1 MHLNGLPIPS
11 LSLEPAIERQPLTVA
26 PDTLLVDV
34 LALMSQLRSSCVL
47 PNRIETDANDV
58 SEDPIRRNYQRSVA
72 SSTSVFPE
80 RESVL
85 DTADSSGCYVLV
97 IKGTQL
103 VGVFTERDIVRLT
116 AAGTSLI
123 NVKIGDVVIKTA
135 ITLRKSEAQD
145 VFTALS
151 LFRQHRIRHLPI
163 MDDNDQIVGVVTND
177 SIRKALQPVN
187 LLTRLRYVSDV
198 MTSKVVH
205 APLTAS
211 VLDLAQLMAQ
221 QLVSCVVITE
231 QGLDIGDKG
240 LGKSPCNP
248 QSPIPNPQSLI
259 PNPQPLIPVGIVT
272 ERDVVQFQALEL
284 DLSKTQ
290 AQDVMSTP
298 LFCLRPSDSL
308 WDAHQEMQRRRVRR
322 LVVSSDRGQLLG
334 IVSQTSL
341 LQVLNPAD
349 MYNVIEVLQQAVEER
364 TSALRNSNER
374 LRSEIAERKRA
385 ENALQQA
392 HDDLKIQVEERTAE
406 LNKANALLKQDIIE
420 RVSVEA
426 ALRQSEAQLKQQAQH
441 LQQTLDKLQKTQAQ
455 LIQTEKMSSLGQ
467 LVAGVAHEINN
478 PINFIYGNLNYA
490 DKYVQDLLKLLQ
502 LFSKHYPQPTSDIQ
516 RLTEE
521 IDLDFLSTDLPKLLA
536 SMKVGANRIRDLV
549 LSLRNFSRLDESL
562 LKSVNIHEGLDS
574 TLLILQ
580 NQLEARTGRFG
591 IRVIKE
597 YGNLPLVECLGGQLN
612 QVFMN
617 ILSNA
622 IDALKMRSGEFEIPS
637 EDKGQWEIKH
647 GEEST
652 NYQLPT
658 IRIRTEVVDKNQ
670 VAICIADNGIGM
682 TEAIS
687 RQMFDPFFTTKP
699 VGKGTGLG
707 LSISYQIIVEKHG
720 GQLQCNSALGH
731 GTEFI
736 IQIPI
741 RQQSHPKPVYRN
753 RRLKPTIER
762 SGTQKIHENECVC
775 EGLKR
780 QD

>member
-58 SEDPIRRNYQRSVA
+58 SKDLIGRNYQRSVA

-97 IKGTQL
+97 IEGTQL

-123 NVKIGDVVIKTA
+123 NVKIGDIVTKTA

-221 QLVSCVVITE
+221 QLVSCVVITQ
-231 QGLDIGDKG
+231 QGQGAGDKG
-240 LGKSPCNP
+240 LGKSPCNS
-248 QSPIPNPQSLI
+248 QSPIPNPQ
-259 PNPQPLIPVGIVT
+259 PLVPVGIVT

-364 TSALRNSNER
+364 TTALRNSNER

-385 ENALQQA
+385 EKALQQA
-392 HDDLKIQVEERTAE
+392 HDDLKIQIEEQTAE

-637 EDKGQWEIKH
+637 GDKGRWEIKD

-741 RQQSHPKPVYRN
+741 RQQSHVKPVYPN

-762 SGTQKIHENECVC
+762 NETQKIHENECVC

-780 QD
+780 QN

>member
-34 LALMSQLRSSCVL
+34 LAIMSQLRSSCVL
-47 PNRIETDANDV
+47 PNRIETDANDA
-58 SEDPIRRNYQRSVA
+58 SEDPIGRTYQRSVA
-72 SSTSVFPE
+72 SPSSVFPE

-85 DTADSSGCYVLV
+85 DTADSSGCCVLV
-97 IKGTQL
+97 MEGTQL

-123 NVKIGDVVIKTA
+123 NVKIGDVVTKTA

-163 MDDNDQIVGVVTND
+163 MDDNDQIVGVVTNN

-221 QLVSCVVITE
+221 QLVSCVVITQ
-231 QGLDIGDKG
+231 QGLGTGDKR
-240 LGKSPCNP
+240 LGKSPCNS
-248 QSPIPNPQSLI
+248 QSPI

-385 ENALQQA
+385 EKALQQA

-478 PINFIYGNLNYA
+478 PINFIYGNLSYA
-490 DKYVQDLLKLLQ
+490 DQYVQDLLKLLQ

-580 NQLEARTGRFG
+580 NQIEARTGRFG

-597 YGNLPLVECLGGQLN
+597 YGNLPMVECLGGQIN

-622 IDALKMRSGEFEIPS
+622 IDALKMQSGEFEIS
-637 EDKGQWEIKH
+637 SGDKGQWEIRN

-682 TEAIS
+682 TERIR

-720 GQLQCNSALGH
+720 GQLQCNSAPGQ

-741 RQQSHPKPVYRN
+741 RQQSHAKPVYRN
-753 RRLKPTIER
+753 RRLKPNIER
-762 SGTQKIHENECVC
+762 NEAQKIHESECVC